1 MLGEL
6 ADNAVE
12 CAYSAACHYL
22 IPRNHALTG
31 DERLCRY
38 VQDEANRDLEAALA
52 DAKDAIACRML
63 QVAAVSFAAS
73 MAIAGI
79 RAAKR
84 LEEEE
89 SHADLHAGRD
99 E

>member
-12 CAYSAACHYL
+12 CAYNAACHYL
-22 IPRNHALTG
+22 IPRNYALTG

-38 VQDEANRDLEAALA
+38 VQEEVNRDLEAALA
-52 DAKDAIACRML
+52 DAKGAIACRML
-63 QVAAVSFAAS
+63 QISAASFAAS

-79 RAAKR
+79 RASKR
-84 LEEEE
+84 LEKEV
-89 SHADLHAGRD
+89 SHAYLHAGRD